1 MRNQTVAR
9 LLKYL
14 ARYRL
19 QIILSLLLA
28 IVNVVF
34 TLHIPVII
42 GQIID
47 CCIGTGQVLMN
58 DIIHLLTVIL
68 LETVAV
74 AISQWLMSSINNRIV
89 YNTVKNLRYDI
100 FEHLQTMP
108 LKYIDSHGY
117 GEIVNKAINDVD
129 QCADGLLLG
138 FTQFFTGILTIL
150 GTLLFMLRI
159 STRITL
165 IVIVLTPVT
174 LFLSRFISL
183 RTYDLFKQQS
193 SLRAEQTSHIEE
205 MIGNQKIVQAFSQ
218 QDNTLKQFD
227 DINSHLTDVSLKATF
242 YSSLTNPSTRVIN
255 AIIYAILGLAGAFS
269 VIHGNISVGSL
280 SSFLSYA
287 NQFTKPFNE
296 ITGVITELQN
306 AFACAARVFE
316 LLDEPTETSDKNDA
330 IILERPQGKVVMKDV
345 AFSYSDR
352 PFITDMNIE
361 IQPGQRVALV
371 GPTGCGKT
379 TLINLLMRFYD
390 VNSGVIT
397 IDEHEITDITRKS
410 LRSNFGM
417 VLQDS
422 WIRQGTIR
430 ENIMIGKPDATEEEI
445 IAAARAAHAHSFI
458 RRMPDGYD
466 TVITE
471 DGGSLSQG
479 QKQLL
484 CISRLMLSLPP
495 LLILDEAT
503 SSIDTRT
510 ELKIQD
516 SFARLMKGKTSF
528 IVAHRLST
536 IKEADVILVMKD
548 GKIIE
553 KGNHDSLLENH
564 GFYYDLYNSQFEH

>member
-174 LFLSRFISL
+174 LFLSRFISS

-227 DINSHLTDVSLKATF
+227 DINSRLTDVSLKATF

-255 AIIYAILGLAGAFS
+255 ASIYAILGLAGAFS
-269 VIHGNISVGSL
+269 VIRGNISVGSL

-352 PFITDMNIE
+352 PFITDMNID

>member
-1 MRNQTVAR
+1 MRNQTVTR

-19 QIILSLLLA
+19 QIILSLFLA
-28 IVNVVF
+28 IINVAF
-34 TLHIPVII
+34 TLHIPVLI

-58 DIIHLLTVIL
+58 DIIHLLSVIL
-68 LETVAV
+68 SETAAVAV
-74 AISQWLMSSINNRIV
+74 SQWLMSSINNRIV

-108 LKYIDSHGY
+108 LKYIDNHGY

-138 FTQFFTGILTIL
+138 FTQFFTGILTIM
-150 GTLLFMLRI
+150 GTLFFMLRI

-174 LFLSRFISL
+174 LFLSRFISS
-183 RTYDLFKQQS
+183 RTYNLFKQQS
-193 SLRAEQTSHIEE
+193 SLRAEQTAYIEE

-218 QDNTLKQFD
+218 QANTLKQFD
-227 DINSHLTDVSLKATF
+227 DINGRLTDVSLKATF

-306 AFACAARVFE
+306 ALACATRVFE
-316 LLDEPTETSDKNDA
+316 LLDEPSETADKTDA
-330 IILERPQGKVVMKDV
+330 LILARPKGKVVMEDV
-345 AFSYSDR
+345 AFSYSDK
-352 PFITDMNIE
+352 PFITDMNID
-361 IQPGQRVALV
+361 IKPGQRVALV

-397 IDEHEITDITRKS
+397 IDDHKIADITRKS

-445 IAAARAAHAHSFI
+445 IAAATAAHAHSFI

-536 IKEADVILVMKD
+536 IKEADVILIMKD

-564 GFYYDLYNSQFEH
+564 GFYYELYNSQFEH

>member
-174 LFLSRFISL
+174 LFLSRFISS

-227 DINSHLTDVSLKATF
+227 DINNRLTDVSLKATF

-269 VIHGNISVGSL
+269 VIHVNISVGSL

-352 PFITDMNIE
+352 PFITDMNID

>member
-174 LFLSRFISL
+174 LFLSRFISS

-227 DINSHLTDVSLKATF
+227 DINSCLTDVSLKATF

-269 VIHGNISVGSL
+269 VIRGNISVGSL

-352 PFITDMNIE
+352 PFITDMNID

>member
-174 LFLSRFISL
+174 LFLSRFISS

-227 DINSHLTDVSLKATF
+227 DINSRLTDVSLKATF

>member
-34 TLHIPVII
+34 TLHIPIII

-174 LFLSRFISL
+174 LFLSRFISS

-227 DINSHLTDVSLKATF
+227 DINSRLTDVSLKATF

>member
-174 LFLSRFISL
+174 LFLSRFISS

-227 DINSHLTDVSLKATF
+227 DINSRLTDVSLKATF

-255 AIIYAILGLAGAFS
+255 ASIYAILGLAGAFS

-306 AFACAARVFE
+306 AFACATRVFE

-352 PFITDMNIE
+352 PFITDMNID

>member
-174 LFLSRFISL
+174 LFLSRFISS
-183 RTYDLFKQQS
+183 RTYNLFKQQS

-227 DINSHLTDVSLKATF
+227 DINSRLTDVSLKATF

-352 PFITDMNIE
+352 PFITDMNID